1 MDTYTTSKYL
11 KRADLIKYLKKNSIT
26 SVFHYVPLHSS
37 KFGKKLELLSFK
49 CQIQIMLVELLRLP
63 MHTNIKLSHI
73 KKISK
78 TISDFFKVKSSTI

>member
-1 MDTYTTSKYL
+1 MWPT
-11 KRADLIKYLKKNSIT
+11 RCKKIGI
-26 SVFHYVPLHSS
+26 V
-37 KFGKKLELLSFK
+37 KFQMPNTNNAGRR
-49 CQIQIMLVELLRLP
+49 LLRLP